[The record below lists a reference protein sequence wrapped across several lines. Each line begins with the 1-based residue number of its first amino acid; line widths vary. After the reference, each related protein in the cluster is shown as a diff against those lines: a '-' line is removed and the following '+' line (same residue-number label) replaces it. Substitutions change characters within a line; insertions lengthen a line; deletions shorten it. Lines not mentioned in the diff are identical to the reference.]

1 MIGEQK
7 TILVVED
14 EEETAELFSEML
26 KVSGFQVMRISQ
38 SQKAIDMIKEKP
50 PNGIVLD
57 IMLADISGL
66 EVLRFVRQDSQ
77 LSQIPV
83 VVVSAKGLPSDI
95 KTGIEAGA
103 TAYLTKPVSYLDLTQ
118 TIEKAL
124 LE

>member
-1 MIGEQK
+1 
-7 TILVVED
+7 
-14 EEETAELFSEML
+14 
-26 KVSGFQVMRISQ
+26 
-38 SQKAIDMIKEKP
+38 
-50 PNGIVLD
+50 
-57 IMLADISGL
+57 
-66 EVLRFVRQDSQ
+66 VLRFVRQDSQ

>member
-14 EEETAELFSEML
+14 EEETAELFGEML
-26 KVSGFQVMRISQ
+26 KVSGFQVMHISQ
-38 SQKAIDMIKEKP
+38 SEKVIDMIKEKP
-50 PNGIVLD
+50 PHGIVLD
-57 IMLADISGL
+57 IMLGDISGL
-66 EVLRFVRQDSQ
+66 EVLRFIRQDPQ
-77 LSQIPV
+77 FSQIPV

>member
-1 MIGEQK
+1 MIGKQK

-38 SQKAIDMIKEKP
+38 SQKVIDMIKEKP

-57 IMLADISGL
+57 IMLGDISGL

-77 LSQIPV
+77 FSQIPV